1 MSDEPE
7 AGFTRN
13 VTIVNQRGLHARASA
28 KFVRMAEGFDAQ
40 VSVSRGD
47 ETVDATSIM
56 GLMML
61 GAAAG
66 TAITIT
72 ANGRQAET
80 ALDALCV
87 LIADKFGED

>member
-47 ETVDATSIM
+47 ETVNATSIM
-56 GLMML
+56 GLMMW

-80 ALDALCV
+80 ALDALCA

>member
-47 ETVDATSIM
+47 ETVNATSIM

-66 TAITIT
+66 TAITVT

-80 ALDALCV
+80 ALDALCA

>member
-47 ETVDATSIM
+47 ETVNATSIM

-80 ALDALCV
+80 ALDALCA

>member
-1 MSDEPE
+1 MSDELE

-28 KFVRMAEGFDAQ
+28 KFVRMAESFDAQ

-47 ETVDATSIM
+47 ETVNATSIM

-80 ALDALCV
+80 ALDALCA

>member
-40 VSVSRGD
+40 VSVSRSD
-47 ETVDATSIM
+47 ETVNATSIM

-80 ALDALCV
+80 ALDALCA